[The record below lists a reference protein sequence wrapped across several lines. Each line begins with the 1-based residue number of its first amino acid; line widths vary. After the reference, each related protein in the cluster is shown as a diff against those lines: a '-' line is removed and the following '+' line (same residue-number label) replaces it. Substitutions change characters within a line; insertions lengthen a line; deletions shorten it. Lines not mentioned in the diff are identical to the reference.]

1 MESSSKT
8 ALIRGRSYLRSCKI
22 PHTSKPSVRSCPLCQ
37 YPSRSAHS
45 RFSVAVLAL
54 QVLHDVIDKRW
65 NVLPPTQQQG
75 IRNFIVERI
84 LAASRTEE
92 TMKAEALLLNQLNLD
107 LVSILKHEWPH
118 NWPSFVGEILSACQ
132 SSPFICENNMTLL
145 RLLSEEVFEFSEG
158 RMTSWKTENLQ
169 KSMEAELPLIFE
181 QISTILSDLIVV
193 KTNPRLVRATLETL
207 LSFLSWKALS
217 AEFFPGIVD
226 SLANIFNESF
236 GISEVRS
243 VTLKCLTEIAGR
255 PSPTDSFSYN
265 SVLVNMFTKVL
276 MSVATHI
283 PLSVDLKQIYP
294 DSPAHDQ
301 ELVMG
306 LAMFFTGFL
315 GARLQVSNY

>member
-1 MESSSKT
+1 MYVFS
-8 ALIRGRSYLRSCKI
+8 
-22 PHTSKPSVRSCPLCQ
+22 PVCQ
-37 YPSRSAHS
+37 YHS
-45 RFSVAVLAL
+45 SWTDSHFSIAVLAL

-65 NVLPPTQQQG
+65 NVLPPTQKQG
-75 IRNFIVERI
+75 IRNFIVNRI
-84 LAASRTEE
+84 LVASETEQ

-118 NWPSFVGEILSACQ
+118 NWPTFIAEILSACK
-132 SSPFICENNMTLL
+132 SSPFICENNMTIL

-169 KSMEAELPLIFE
+169 KSMEAELPQIFE
-181 QISTILSDLIVV
+181 QISSILSDLIIV
-193 KTNPRLVRATLETL
+193 KSNPRLVKATLETL
-207 LSFLSWKALS
+207 LSFLSWKTLS
-217 AEFFPGIVD
+217 AEFFPSIVD

-236 GISEVRS
+236 GIAEVRS
-243 VTLKCLTEIAGR
+243 FALKCLTEVGGR

-265 SVLVNMFTKVL
+265 SMLVNMFTKVL

-294 DSPAHDQ
+294 DSPPHDQ

-306 LAMFFTGFL
+306 LAMFFTSFL
-315 GARLQVSNY
+315 NARLQVNNISFFFSSWLYCVILC